1 LPKKTNPAYTKR
13 RVGTVMSKAE
23 SLVIMF
29 TDIVGFTELTST
41 QSR

>member
-1 LPKKTNPAYTKR
+1 
-13 RVGTVMSKAE
+13 MSKAE